1 MVVASAQIIST
12 LLDVGFHKALET
24 KIPLLDPRTAF
35 LGYFWAAVNFAGLF
49 IQFFATPLIL
59 RKLAPRKVHGAIP
72 LLHALFALGALF
84 SPTLIPMAIAF
95 FLFKTVDYSLF
106 RAAKEL
112 LYIPLSFTAR
122 YRAKMVVDALVYRSA
137 KGVAS
142 GFLTLLSLVGAAPSM
157 VFFPGAS
164 LCFALFWFSQSR
176 RLTEGKR
183 G

>member
-95 FLFKTVDYSLF
+95 FLFQTVDYSL
-106 RAAKEL
+106 
-112 LYIPLSFTAR
+112 
-122 YRAKMVVDALVYRSA
+122 V
-137 KGVAS
+137 
-142 GFLTLLSLVGAAPSM
+142 
-157 VFFPGAS
+157 
-164 LCFALFWFSQSR
+164 
-176 RLTEGKR
+176 
-183 G
+183 